1 MDDRIILEHRVS
13 TIEAQ
18 YKQLF
23 DLLERHNDLNE
34 KLEAR
39 IDMLISRISKLG
51 WSLAIT
57 LVGVIT
63 SIILSLL

>member
-1 MDDRIILEHRVS
+1 MDDRIALEHRMS

-39 IDMLISRISKLG
+39 IDMLIGRISKLG

-57 LVGVIT
+57 LTGVIT

>member
-1 MDDRIILEHRVS
+1 MDDRIALEHRMS

-39 IDMLISRISKLG
+39 IDMLIGRISKLG